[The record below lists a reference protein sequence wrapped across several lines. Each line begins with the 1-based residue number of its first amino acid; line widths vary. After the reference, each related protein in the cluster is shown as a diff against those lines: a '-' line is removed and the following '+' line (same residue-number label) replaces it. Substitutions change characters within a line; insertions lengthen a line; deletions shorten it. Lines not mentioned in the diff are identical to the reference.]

1 VEEVLWEFS
10 TPVVFD
16 ACLRLGLSPRIAPS
30 GIRSLVPR
38 SRAAGRVLPAR
49 HHGSVDIFLEAIAM
63 AQPRDVL
70 VVDDGEKKDVACIG
84 DLIALEAQACG
95 LAGIVVWGCHRDTE
109 ELTRVGLP
117 IFSYGS
123 CPAGPRKLDPRH
135 PDALESARF
144 GSFDVGKEDFVFAD
158 DDGALFV
165 PARNVEALLSTAR
178 TIWQAEKRQAK
189 EVKAGRKLQEQ
200 LKFKEYSAKR
210 ATDPSY
216 TFRKHLRTF
225 GGAIEE

>member
-1 VEEVLWEFS
+1 MENAISELS
-10 TPVVFD
+10 TPVIFD
-16 ACLRLGLSPRIAPS
+16 ACLRLGLSPRLAPS
-30 GIRSLVPR
+30 GIRPLVPG
-38 SRAAGRVLPAR
+38 SRVAGRVLPVR

-70 VVDDGEKKDVACIG
+70 VVDDGERTDAACIG
-84 DLIALEAQACG
+84 DLTALEAQACG

-109 ELTRVGLP
+109 ELIRIGLP

-123 CPAGPRKLDPRH
+123 CPAGPRKLNPRH
-135 PDALESARF
+135 PNALESARF
-144 GSFDVGKEDFVFAD
+144 GSFDVGKGDFVFAD

-165 PARNVEALLSTAR
+165 PGRNVKALLSTAR
-178 TIWQAEKRQAK
+178 TIWQAERRQAK

-200 LKFKEYSAKR
+200 LRFREYLAKR
-210 ATDPSY
+210 AADPSY